1 MIGDETENKRIDENF
16 SRAFE
21 VKMSFSFCAPN
32 EENEIEGED
41 EKWGVVL

>member
-32 EENEIEGED
+32 EEKEIEGED
-41 EKWGVVL
+41 EKWEVVL